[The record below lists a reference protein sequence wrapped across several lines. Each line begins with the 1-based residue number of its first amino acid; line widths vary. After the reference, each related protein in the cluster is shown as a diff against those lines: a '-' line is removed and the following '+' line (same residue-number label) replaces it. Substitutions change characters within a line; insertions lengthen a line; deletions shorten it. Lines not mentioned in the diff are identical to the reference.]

1 MITTDFQYKT
11 LAAANKK
18 IVDLQDKLSKQLKIN
33 EGLVLENR
41 QLKAQVAQLSK
52 KVSELE
58 SVVNKQSEIID
69 KLMRKLG
76 LNSDNSSVPPSKNGL
91 NKKPRSGNSRE
102 KSDKK
107 SGGQVGHKGT
117 TLEFSAHADEE
128 IEHKPTK
135 CSGCGAILSSGYE
148 HIETRQVQDVLI
160 QKIISNHLIFAAKC
174 NCGCIEKANP
184 SIACGVS
191 YGAGLKSI

>member
-1 MITTDFQYKT
+1 
-11 LAAANKK
+11 
-18 IVDLQDKLSKQLKIN
+18 
-33 EGLVLENR
+33 LENR

-102 KSDKK
+102 KSGKK
-107 SGGQVGHKGT
+107 SGGQLGHKGHGMIMCQR
-117 TLEFSAHADEE
+117 SD
-128 IEHKPTK
+128 K
-135 CSGCGAILSSGYE
+135 
-148 HIETRQVQDVLI
+148 
-160 QKIISNHLIFAAKC
+160 
-174 NCGCIEKANP
+174 
-184 SIACGVS
+184 
-191 YGAGLKSI
+191 